1 MRLRTS
7 LFLVVA
13 LVSAFPVNAQE
24 VTGRIIG
31 IVRDESRAVMPGSTV
46 TVTSPAIPGGPMTVV
61 TTEQGEY
68 RLVGLPPGVYKMTVV
83 LNGFSTYEEADLRVT
98 AGGTIERNI
107 TLPLASVA
115 ETITVSGESPVVD
128 TRRTGIAATKTL
140 EEIESV
146 PLERRSNTDYASR
159 LPGAT
164 ASSYNATNGV
174 TIMGSPTAEVTM
186 TQDGAQYNN
195 VKSGG
200 GYPIADVDAVEEVS
214 VTLLGASAEY
224 QQAQG
229 GVMNIINKSGTNAFR
244 GDGRY
249 YHLLKGATSTP
260 FTLPCRCPE
269 GQTGFKWYGNPDY
282 SGHFGGPLVKD
293 RLWYFFGGTTVGWSY
308 REPGQA
314 APPQNLL
321 DQGLWMRYDTRLSAK
336 VTWKITD
343 KIMFTQSNLYEWWEY
358 LNPFPNSTTPL
369 EAVNWYPGDIRV
381 GGSTITA
388 TLNNSTVLTARYSA
402 FVMPD
407 SFIGMGPQLTQKDIT
422 TAARRDTFTSLDSG
436 NRFNGA
442 EAGYPRRDE
451 FALKLNQYIAGSRFT
466 HNLRYGFQIRK
477 NHTHQELV
485 FPTGVRYFDFNGQ
498 PDEAE
503 FRDPSSYGAQENA
516 ASIWAEDELNI
527 GGRLTLQAGLRYDN
541 MKAIS
546 PDVPAIDGSTLIERG
561 TPIVQ
566 FYGFRETG
574 ANIEGRGTL
583 FSWNTVSP
591 RVGVN
596 LKLTDDGKTVL
607 RGTAGRFYQRI
618 ILNDFLDL
626 HPGITNTTRRRF
638 NPATASYSTFISTV
652 DPNVNLDIDPNINPD
667 WTDSFS
673 VGIDRE
679 IARNM
684 GFSVSYAYKKWGDL
698 IGWKDTGGVYGTQ
711 TVTSPKGP
719 ITVFPL
725 LNATSARKFVRTNGP
740 GFFAKYQGL
749 MLSLTKRFSNRWLAN
764 VNYTRADLERFNP
777 SGQDPNDLINAGGEP
792 RTDGRPHVF
801 NVQGMVRIPKIEVEL
816 GTNLSMVSGQ
826 PYGSQFQVTLP
837 QGRRSIF
844 MEEMGTYR
852 TPFQKYVMLRVTKN
866 LRFSTNRLELIM
878 ETRNLL
884 DEESDGSVAS
894 QIFGAAN
901 FGQPNVWAWP
911 RRTYLGVRY
920 FFR

>member
-1 MRLRTS
+1 
-7 LFLVVA
+7 LFLV
-13 LVSAFPVNAQE
+13 LGLSFTQSLGAQG
-24 VTGRIIG
+24 VTGTLFG
-31 IVRDESRAVMPGSTV
+31 VVRDESRAILPGTTV
-46 TVTSPAIPGGPMTVV
+46 TVSSPAMPGGPATVV
-61 TTEQGEY
+61 SNDRGEY
-68 RLVGLPPGVYKMTVV
+68 RLVELMPGVYKMTVS
-83 LNGFSTYEEADLRVT
+83 LAGFSTYEEADLRVT
-98 AGGTIERNI
+98 AGGTTERNL
-107 TLPLASVA
+107 TLPLATVA
-115 ETITVSGESPVVD
+115 ETITVSGQAPVVD

-174 TIMGSPTAEVTM
+174 TIMGSGTQEVTM

-249 YHLLKGATSTP
+249 YHLLKDVASTP
-260 FTLPCRCPE
+260 FTLPCNCPE

-282 SGHFGGPLVKD
+282 SGHFGGPILKD
-293 RLWYFFGGTTVGWSY
+293 RLWYFVGGTTVGWSY

-314 APPQNLL
+314 APPSDLL
-321 DQGLWMRYDTRLSAK
+321 DQGLWMRYDTRLSGK

-343 KIMFTQSNLYEWWEY
+343 KILFTQSNLYEWWEY
-358 LNPFPNSTTPL
+358 LNPFPNNTTPL

-381 GGSTITA
+381 GGSTVTA
-388 TLNNSTVLTARYSA
+388 TLNSTTVLTARYSA

-442 EAGYPRRDE
+442 EAGWPRRDE
-451 FALKLNQYIAGSRFT
+451 FAAKLNQYIAGNRFT

-477 NHTHQELV
+477 NHTHQQTV

-503 FRDPSSYGAQENA
+503 FREPSSFGAQENA
-516 ASIWAEDELNI
+516 TSIWAEDEMNI
-527 GGRLTLQAGLRYDN
+527 GGRLTLQVGLRYDN
-541 MKAIS
+541 MKAVS
-546 PDVPAIDGSTLIERG
+546 PEVPAIDGSTLVERG

-566 FYGFRETG
+566 FYGFEQTG
-574 ANIEGRGTL
+574 ATIEGRGTL

-591 RVGVN
+591 RFGVN
-596 LKLTDDGKTVL
+596 LKLTEDGKTVL
-607 RGTAGRFYQRI
+607 RGTAGRFYQRV

-626 HPGITNTTRRRF
+626 HPGITNTTRRRW
-638 NPATASYSTFISTV
+638 NPATANYSTFISTV
-652 DPNVNLDIDPNINPD
+652 DPNANLDIDSDINPES
-667 WTDSFS
+667 TDSFS
-673 VGIDRE
+673 VGFDRE

-684 GFSVSYAYKKWGDL
+684 GFSVSYAHKRWDNL
-698 IGWKDTGGVYGTQ
+698 LGWIDTGGVYGTQ
-711 TVTSPKGP
+711 TVNTPKGP
-719 ITVFPL
+719 LTVFPL
-725 LNATSARKFVRTNGP
+725 LNSTSARKFVRTNGP
-740 GFFAKYQGL
+740 GFSARYHGFMTSVG
-749 MLSLTKRFSNRWLAN
+749 KRFANRWLAN
-764 VNYTRADLERFNP
+764 VNYTYADLVRFNP
-777 SGQDPNDLINAGGEP
+777 GGQDPNDLINAGGEP

-801 NVQGMVRIPKIEVEL
+801 NVQGMVRIPKIEVDL

-826 PYGSQFQVTLP
+826 PYGSQVQVTLP

-852 TPFQKYVMLRVTKN
+852 TPFQRYVMLRASKSIK
-866 LRFSTNRLELIM
+866 FQANRLELIAEM
-878 ETRNLL
+878 RNLL

-911 RRTYLGVRY
+911 RRMYLGVRY